1 MKRLF
6 KIRLVPMLLVILAP
20 ISWIVGVDAY
30 VKTTASRYIYQVQD
44 APKTD
49 VILVLG
55 ARVYPNGSVSA
66 ILGDR
71 LQAALELKAAGKA
84 DRFLVSGD
92 HGKVDYDEVN
102 AMRVFLEERDVQPQD
117 IFMDHA
123 GFSTYESMYRAR
135 DIFQAQK
142 VLIVTQQYH
151 LMRAVYTARQMGLD
165 AYGVASDKQEYP
177 NMTRNRLREVLA
189 RNKDFAYVNLLNP
202 KPTHLGNPIPI
213 TTDGRLTANGL

>member
-1 MKRLF
+1 MKHLF
-6 KIRLVPMLLVILAP
+6 KFKLMPMLLVIIAP
-20 ISWIVGVDAY
+20 ICWIVGVDAY
-30 VKTTASRYIYQVQD
+30 VKSKASPYIYQAQD
-44 APKTD
+44 APTAD
-49 VILVLG
+49 VIVVLG

-71 LQAALELKAAGKA
+71 LQAALELKDAGKS

-92 HGKVDYDEVN
+92 HGQIDYDEVN
-102 AMRVFLEERDVQPQD
+102 AMRSFLEERDVQPQN

-135 DIFQAQK
+135 DIFQAHK

-151 LMRAVYTARQMGLD
+151 LMRAVYTARQMGMD

-189 RNKDFAYVNLLNP
+189 RNKDFAYVNLLQP
-202 KPTHLGNPIPI
+202 KPTYLGNPIPI
-213 TTDGRLTANGL
+213 TSDGRLTANGL